1 MAGNNG
7 KPRLAVFAGSL
18 RRESYNRRLALV
30 AADMVEEAG
39 AEAVRVDL
47 ADYPMPLY
55 DADFEA
61 ESGLPAAVVAVK
73 EVFSS
78 CEGFIAASPEYNG
91 SLSPLMKN
99 AIDWMSRKGDD
110 PAPMMPFRDKVA
122 GLLSASPGGL
132 GGLRGLIELRR
143 VLGGLGV
150 VVSPVQHA
158 LGGAGAAFGEDG
170 ELVDEATR
178 KAVERVVAKTVELAR
193 RLA

>member
-1 MAGNNG
+1 MAESNG
-7 KPRLAVFAGSL
+7 RPRLAVFAGSL
-18 RRESYNRRLALV
+18 RRESYNRRLALA

-47 ADYPMPLY
+47 AEYPMPLY
-55 DADFEA
+55 DADLET
-61 ESGLPAAVVAVK
+61 ESGLPAEVVAVK
-73 EVFSS
+73 EVFAG
-78 CEGFIAASPEYNG
+78 CDGFIAASPEYNG

-99 AIDWMSRKGDD
+99 AIDWMSRKGED
-110 PAPMMPFRDKVA
+110 PATMMPFRDKVA
-122 GLLSASPGGL
+122 GLLSASPGAL

-158 LGGAGAAFGEDG
+158 LGGAGTAFGEDG
-170 ELVDEATR
+170 KLVDKTAR
-178 KAVERVVAKTVELAR
+178 KAVGRVVEKTVELAR